1 MTEVAGFSRS
11 RRVLEPAFLEGIS
24 GLSLEEVRRRR
35 AMALAEREF
44 LSYLRRLVQVRRDA
58 LTAER
63 QRRAT
68 GSAPPPM
75 LEELQ
80 RVLSQG
86 PPRARVRGEAVR
98 VVLPAEDVEEAE
110 RRADDMVG
118 RLIVDDPRALE
129 DEHLAG
135 AIDVLARG
143 EREVSGDRS
152 AVMRVHDSLQDELKN
167 RYRED
172 PSRALS

>member
-1 MTEVAGFSRS
+1 MTRVARS
-11 RRVLEPAFLEGIS
+11 RRTRQVLEPAFLDGIS
-24 GLSLEEVRRRR
+24 TLSLEEVRRRR
-35 AMALAEREF
+35 VLALAEREF
-44 LSYLRRLVQVRRDA
+44 LSYLRRLVQVRKDA

-63 QRRAT
+63 QRRVM
-68 GSAPPPM
+68 GSAPQPL

-86 PPRARVRGEAVR
+86 PPRARVRGEAIR
-98 VVLPAEDVEEAE
+98 VLLPAEDVEEAE

-129 DEHLAG
+129 DEQLAE

-143 EREVSGDRS
+143 ERAVSADRREVL
-152 AVMRVHDSLQDELKN
+152 RVHDRLQAELTH